1 MFRFGGSVGGKAIPV
16 VPDKFGNGMM
26 PDKLSAVMVYITKK
40 PPVIVADQGLELD
53 GKIVEGIPYYGYPM
67 RGGVRVYLDDR
78 LQLAITPDTLEEA
91 PSETGP
97 DGKKRWKLVT
107 VLKQNGVDLS
117 KVVEAWASPT
127 SGASTSSRARSSTR
141 SWSRPDPIRRTR
153 STSTMAR
160 RASMRFALHS
170 HALAPSELPADPP
183 RRIRRLA
190 LVFGLHRHGA
200 SSRPAA
206 PATHTHK
213 PPRSSP
219 KPLPF
224 GPILA

>member
-1 MFRFGGSVGGKAIPV
+1 MGPKTTEVIIASGKELRSKVGEGLMFRFGGSVGGKAIPV

-40 PPVIVADQGLELD
+40 PPVLVADQGLELD
-53 GKIVEGIPYYGYPM
+53 GKIVEGIPYYGDPM

-117 KVVEAWASPT
+117 KVVEAWAIADERRKHKFT
-127 SGASTSSRARSSTR
+127 RAELDALTVATKPDQKNALYVDDGKTR
-141 SWSRPDPIRRTR
+141 VD
-153 STSTMAR
+153 AL
-160 RASMRFALHS
+160 ALHS
-170 HALAPSELPADPP
+170 HALAPSELPQIRPDESAD
-183 RRIRRLA
+183 
-190 LVFGLHRHGA
+190 
-200 SSRPAA
+200 
-206 PATHTHK
+206 
-213 PPRSSP
+213 
-219 KPLPF
+219 
-224 GPILA
+224 